1 MTRTVILAVLSTCL
15 AAAFVSLTTWA
26 QEIRP
31 VAQPNE
37 AVRMAHGGYVCD
49 GRTDITP
56 IDDSY
61 DTVTCS
67 GLMYNASDYMA
78 LYTKLNHDE
87 LVKINANTTAA
98 INRDIKAAIQKQ
110 FGALP
115 PNLRQM
121 AAIQNLE
128 KSLSEYVDERL
139 PEGRGNGPSRPSRS
153 AGTSHASVPGGS
165 SQPQP

>member
-1 MTRTVILAVLSTCL
+1 MTRVGTATTFSLCFG
-15 AAAFVSLTTWA
+15 AALVSLTARA

-37 AVRMAHGGYVCD
+37 SVRMAHGGYVCE
-49 GRTDITP
+49 GRTSVTP
-56 IDDSY
+56 IDNSY

-67 GLMYNASDYMA
+67 GPMYNASDYVA

-87 LVKINANTTAA
+87 LVKMNANASAA
-98 INRDIKAAIQKQ
+98 LNRDIKAAIQKQ
-110 FGALP
+110 FNELP

-139 PEGRGNGPSRPSRS
+139 PEERGTAAPRPARPS
-153 AGTSHASVPGGS
+153 ASHAAVPGS
-165 SQPQP
+165 YQ